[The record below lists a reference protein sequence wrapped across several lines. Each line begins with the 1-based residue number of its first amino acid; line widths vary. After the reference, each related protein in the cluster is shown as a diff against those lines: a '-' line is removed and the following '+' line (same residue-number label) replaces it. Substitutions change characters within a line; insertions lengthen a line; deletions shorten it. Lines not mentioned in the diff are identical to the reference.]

1 MVYMARV
8 NRKRLR
14 DLRVA
19 RGYTQEDLARASGIT
34 LRRLT
39 DLETQSSTNPTLNT
53 LSQIAAALGVSVAD
67 LLIDKDI

>member
-39 DLETQSSTNPTLNT
+39 DLETKSSTNPTLNT
-53 LSQIAAALGVSVAD
+53 LSQIAAALGVSVSD
-67 LLIDKDI
+67 LLTEDI

>member
-1 MVYMARV
+1 MVDMARV

-19 RGYTQEDLARASGIT
+19 KGFTQEDLARASGIT

-39 DLETQSSTNPTLNT
+39 DLETKSSTNPTLNT
-53 LSQIAAALGVSVAD
+53 LSQIAAALGVPVAD
-67 LLIDKDI
+67 LLIEDI

>member
-1 MVYMARV
+1 MVDMARV

-39 DLETQSSTNPTLNT
+39 DLETKSSTNPTLNT